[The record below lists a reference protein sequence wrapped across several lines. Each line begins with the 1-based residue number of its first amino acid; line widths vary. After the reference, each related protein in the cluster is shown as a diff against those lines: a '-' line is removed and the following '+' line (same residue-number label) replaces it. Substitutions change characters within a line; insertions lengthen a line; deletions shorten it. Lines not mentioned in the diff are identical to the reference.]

1 MDIDGLGVELCAQLV
16 ETRLVEN
23 FADLYKKVTLESL
36 VELERMGEK
45 SAQNLLAAIQRSK
58 QTTLRRFLYGLGIRH
73 VGEATAK
80 ALAEHFREVPRLL
93 DAPVD
98 EITRVKDV
106 GPEVAKAIRAYF
118 DKPRNREVVQELLAL
133 GVAPAPPE
141 ESKGGPFTG
150 KTVVLTGA
158 MAGMSRDQ
166 AKEEIERRGGKV
178 SGSVSRKTDFLVAG
192 EDSGSKLKKAQE
204 MGVRVLDETAFLA
217 LLGPR

>member
-16 ETRLVEN
+16 ETGLVKT
-23 FADLYKKVTLESL
+23 FADLYRLTLEQL

-45 SAQNLLAAIQRSK
+45 SAQNLLSAVQRSK
-58 QTTLRRFLYGLGIRH
+58 QTTLRRFLYALGIRH

-80 ALAEHFREVPRLL
+80 ALAEHFGAVPPLL

-133 GVAPAPPE
+133 GVTPAPPE
-141 ESKGGPFTG
+141 ASKGGPFEG
-150 KTVVLTGA
+150 KTVVLTGSL
-158 MAGMSRDQ
+158 AGMSREQ
-166 AKEEIERRGGKV
+166 AKEEVEQRGGKV
-178 SGSVSRKTDFLVAG
+178 SGSVSRKTDFVVAG

-204 MGVRVLDETAFLA
+204 LGVKVLDEAAFLA